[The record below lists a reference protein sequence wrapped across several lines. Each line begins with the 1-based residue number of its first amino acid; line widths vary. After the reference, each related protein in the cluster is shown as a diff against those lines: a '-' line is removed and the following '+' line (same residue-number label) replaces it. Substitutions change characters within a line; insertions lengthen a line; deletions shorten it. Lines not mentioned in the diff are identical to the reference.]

1 MPRCLDDSP
10 RIFFQ
15 LELVR
20 APWRPAPPRDVDTP
34 TFTSRPP
41 FLARDALRRMDA
53 GTSGP
58 PPSFGLAGC
67 ALRGRQPRASLRPRP
82 PPPPPPPAPR
92 PWPPRRARVR
102 SGGSPGAEPTPA
114 ARLGPPGPWVAASP
128 RARGCQVPAAGQ
140 AAGARCGR
148 GAAGEVDVK
157 GPTLYMHYL
166 EKGRRERDRADRA
179 NRKRAGGPPRAQ
191 ARGAPR
197 PSLLRPIS
205 RRPWRRPR
213 RPGSRAPG

>member
-1 MPRCLDDSP
+1 MPRRLPPDFISAGACARALAP
-10 RIFFQ
+10 RAAARRRHSYVHVAPTFPRAGCAAPDGCRHLRASALIRSGW
-15 LELVR
+15 VR
-20 APWRPAPPRDVDTP
+20 APRTAAPRVSSSQT
-34 TFTSRPP
+34 
-41 FLARDALRRMDA
+41 
-53 GTSGP
+53 
-58 PPSFGLAGC
+58 
-67 ALRGRQPRASLRPRP
+67 P
-82 PPPPPPPAPR
+82 PPPPPR

-102 SGGSPGAEPTPA
+102 PGGSPGAEPTPA